1 MKKLLKLLLLL
12 LLNISVYFIYNSTKN
27 SVYTITSLG
36 DGVSLG
42 INSYAID
49 DYSYADY
56 YKDFKLKKKDKV
68 KIIDSYSKKEMSIT
82 SLTEKIKTDNKLK
95 EDLNSS
101 NILFLTI
108 GYNDLLY
115 KIKLEENLTNS
126 RLLSI
131 TREIDKSY
139 NKLLKEIRK
148 YYKRK
153 IIVVGYFKSNK
164 DDYYVNKGI
173 KELNNILSKN
183 SDVIFIETY
192 NLLNNRKEYFSNP
205 NSYYPNIK
213 GYELIGKSI
222 IDTVK

>member
-56 YKDFKLKKKDKV
+56 YKDFKLKEKEKV

-115 KIKLEENLTNS
+115 KIELEENLTNS

-139 NKLLKEIRK
+139 NKLLK
-148 YYKRK
+148 
-153 IIVVGYFKSNK
+153 
-164 DDYYVNKGI
+164 
-173 KELNNILSKN
+173 
-183 SDVIFIETY
+183 
-192 NLLNNRKEYFSNP
+192 
-205 NSYYPNIK
+205 
-213 GYELIGKSI
+213 
-222 IDTVK
+222 

>member
-56 YKDFKLKKKDKV
+56 YKDFKLKEKEKV

-115 KIKLEENLTNS
+115 KI
-126 RLLSI
+126 I
-131 TREIDKSY
+131 
-139 NKLLKEIRK
+139 
-148 YYKRK
+148 
-153 IIVVGYFKSNK
+153 
-164 DDYYVNKGI
+164 
-173 KELNNILSKN
+173 
-183 SDVIFIETY
+183 
-192 NLLNNRKEYFSNP
+192 
-205 NSYYPNIK
+205 
-213 GYELIGKSI
+213 
-222 IDTVK
+222 

>member
-1 MKKLLKLLLLL
+1 MHVPYLKELGADITVKNQTATIVGPTKLKGSSVVATDLRAGAAMVAAGLLAEGKTTITNVEHILRGYE
-12 LLNISVYFIYNSTKN
+12 NIID
-27 SVYTITSLG
+27 TSLG

-56 YKDFKLKKKDKV
+56 YRDFKLKEKEKV
-68 KIIDSYSKKEMSIT
+68 KLIDSYSKKEMSIT
-82 SLTEKIKTDNKLK
+82 SLAEKIKTDNKLK

-115 KIKLEENLTNS
+115 KIELEENLTNS

-139 NKLLKEIRK
+139 NKW
-148 YYKRK
+148 
-153 IIVVGYFKSNK
+153 
-164 DDYYVNKGI
+164 
-173 KELNNILSKN
+173 
-183 SDVIFIETY
+183 
-192 NLLNNRKEYFSNP
+192 
-205 NSYYPNIK
+205 
-213 GYELIGKSI
+213 
-222 IDTVK
+222 

>member
-1 MKKLLKLLLLL
+1 M
-12 LLNISVYFIYNSTKN
+12 YCH
-27 SVYTITSLG
+27 
-36 DGVSLG
+36 
-42 INSYAID
+42 
-49 DYSYADY
+49 
-56 YKDFKLKKKDKV
+56 
-68 KIIDSYSKKEMSIT
+68 
-82 SLTEKIKTDNKLK
+82 
-95 EDLNSS
+95 
-101 NILFLTI
+101 
-108 GYNDLLY
+108 
-115 KIKLEENLTNS
+115 
-126 RLLSI
+126 
-131 TREIDKSY
+131 
-139 NKLLKEIRK
+139 
-148 YYKRK
+148 KRK